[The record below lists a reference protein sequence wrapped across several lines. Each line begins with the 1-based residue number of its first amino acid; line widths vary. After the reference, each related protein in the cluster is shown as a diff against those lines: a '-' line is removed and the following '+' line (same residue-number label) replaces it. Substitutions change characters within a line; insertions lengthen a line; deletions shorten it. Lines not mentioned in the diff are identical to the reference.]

1 MVCCHGNRFRYC
13 PSIESKIIRFGDK
26 PHQIWL
32 EPEGIHVHTCTAYM
46 LHTYDYLKN
55 CSFSLSLSLGL
66 ESTTVYPSGL
76 SCTLPPDIQQKMVN
90 TIGGL
95 ENATITHPG

>member
-1 MVCCHGNRFRYC
+1 MYIHVLHTCCTHMTT
-13 PSIESKIIRFGDK
+13 SKI
-26 PHQIWL
+26 
-32 EPEGIHVHTCTAYM
+32 A
-46 LHTYDYLKN
+46 
-55 CSFSLSLSLGL
+55 LSLSLGL

-90 TIGGL
+90 TIVGL

>member
-1 MVCCHGNRFRYC
+1 MVYCHGNLYRYC

-32 EPEGIHVHTCTAYM
+32 EPEGIIHVHIQRLAYM
-46 LHTYDYLKN
+46 YCIHIALSL
-55 CSFSLSLSLGL
+55 SLSLSLGL

-90 TIGGL
+90 TIVGL

>member
-1 MVCCHGNRFRYC
+1 MYIHVLHTCYTHMTT
-13 PSIESKIIRFGDK
+13 SKIALF
-26 PHQIWL
+26 L
-32 EPEGIHVHTCTAYM
+32 
-46 LHTYDYLKN
+46 
-55 CSFSLSLSLGL
+55 SLSLSLGL

-90 TIGGL
+90 TIVGL